1 MSDPIILHH
10 YDGSPYAEKIRLMFG
25 LSNSTWH
32 SLLSPAWPPRPSL
45 DPLAGG
51 YRRIPVAQLGADIFC
66 DTALIAREVA
76 AITDCLALD
85 PGSVSDTAA
94 ALMKQAEEE
103 AFFAAIGSVPPLRL
117 VGTMIRRFGPVG
129 TYRFVKD
136 RSGLLKGGSA
146 EAREREDM
154 GAVFGAMLNALE
166 ARLAEFPWIDG
177 DSPSV
182 ADFATYHPLWLHVSC
197 ARRPLQSGPKVAQ
210 WYQRVADI
218 GHGRR
223 EEISQEV
230 AFAAARQSEPR
241 PIPES
246 IANVPVKIGARV
258 DVAPSDYG
266 VKPVTGMLVAMTQD
280 RIIVARDTAE
290 FGKLHV
296 HFPRVGYSVAAV

>member
-1 MSDPIILHH
+1 
-10 YDGSPYAEKIRLMFG
+10 
-25 LSNSTWH
+25 
-32 SLLSPAWPPRPSL
+32 
-45 DPLAGG
+45 
-51 YRRIPVAQLGADIFC
+51 VAQVGADIFC

-76 AITDCLALD
+76 ATTDCPALD

-94 ALMKQAEEE
+94 ALMQQAEKE
-103 AFFAAIGSVPPLRL
+103 AFFAAIGAVPPLRL
-117 VGTMIRRFGPVG
+117 VGTMIRSFGLLG

-136 RSGLLKGGSA
+136 RAGLLKGGSVQTP
-146 EAREREDM
+146 ERKPM
-154 GAVFGAMLNALE
+154 AAAAVLDAMLNALE
-166 ARLAEFPWIDG
+166 ARLTEFPWIDG

-197 ARRPLQSGPKVAQ
+197 SRRPLQSGPKVAQ
-210 WYQRVADI
+210 WYQSVGEI
-218 GHGRR
+218 GHGKR

-230 AFAAARQSEPR
+230 AFAAAKRSEPR

-246 IANVPVKIGARV
+246 IANVPVPIGARV

-266 VKPVTGMLVAMTQD
+266 VKSVTGMLVAMTQN

-296 HFPRVGYSVAAV
+296 HFPRVGYSIAAV